1 MTHDLSLLQTGMYD
15 IVLLGIMIIF
25 SIVQEKLRLL
35 YCIVKRVEAH
45 ET

>member
-15 IVLLGIMIIF
+15 IVLLGIMIIS

-35 YCIVKRVEAH
+35 YCIVDCIYIKLS
-45 ET
+45 